1 MNASDRHPCWTA
13 GALAACLMLP
23 MVATASASTM
33 GGRIHGS
40 VDGKAIDVPAH
51 CETADISGN
60 MWLQAGSDPPL
71 RGGAVDRNGDGVA
84 VLVSGVTTQRRF
96 AFTVL
101 IGSDTYNFGGSG
113 VTVMP
118 SGIRMATT
126 IHRYQRGS
134 RTPVSSYEV
143 DLTVTCPPS

>member
-1 MNASDRHPCWTA
+1 
-13 GALAACLMLP
+13 MLT

-33 GGRIHGS
+33 DGRIHGS
-40 VDGKAIDVPAH
+40 VDGKTIDVPAH

-60 MWLQAGSDPPL
+60 VWLQAGSDPPL

-84 VLVSGVTTQRRF
+84 VSVSGVTAQRRF
-96 AFTVL
+96 AFTVVV
-101 IGSDTYNFGGSG
+101 GGDSYNFGGSG
-113 VTVMP
+113 VTVTP

-134 RTPVSSYEV
+134 HTPVSSYQV
-143 DLTVTCPPS
+143 DLTVICQPR